1 MVKIKN
7 TKIRKGTKEKIIEV
21 KPIHKTR
28 HIIKTKCKYYGICY
42 DFQIRKKKII
52 DMTII
57 MKIKLQNTF

>member
-28 HIIKTKCKYYGICY
+28 HIIKTKCKYYGLLY
-42 DFQIRKKKII
+42 KHQ
-52 DMTII
+52 
-57 MKIKLQNTF
+57 